1 MINGRPLC
9 AGSCHL
15 TITMRRRKL
24 VDVFSYAHEV
34 PGHSP
39 HLRRH
44 GMVRWVHE
52 HNIGASLASPRVSQ
66 SSLYLFPDHCP
77 SCGRLG
83 SEGMLG
89 ATSSL
94 GYATGQDDE
103 PPDSSPQQRVGCT
116 WCCFP
121 STATARAATGCTS
134 LMPLL
139 PSLAIWVCGHHCMW
153 LSVLFYARSLREER
167 ERVGKRDGGA
177 TLKIRNESG
186 TAVRHNCL
194 DI

>member
-1 MINGRPLC
+1 MLHGHFWTLEREHLKTSGGQQGANKMSNGRPKC
-9 AGSCHL
+9 ARSCDL
-15 TITMRRRKL
+15 TISKRTHKL

-34 PGHSP
+34 LGYTP

-116 WCCFP
+116 SADQSLDMRILASLYRTMIFP
-121 STATARAATGCTS
+121 VA
-134 LMPLL
+134 LL
-139 PSLAIWVCGHHCMW
+139 S
-153 LSVLFYARSLREER
+153 SVVDALQVTYRNTIRQAEKER
-167 ERVGKRDGGA
+167 ERDA
-177 TLKIRNESG
+177 TVS
-186 TAVRHNCL
+186 
-194 DI
+194 